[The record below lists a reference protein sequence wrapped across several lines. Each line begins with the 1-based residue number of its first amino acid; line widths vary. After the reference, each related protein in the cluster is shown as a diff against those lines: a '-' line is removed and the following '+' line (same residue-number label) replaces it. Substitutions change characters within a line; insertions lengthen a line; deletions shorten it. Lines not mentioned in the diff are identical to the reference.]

1 MTTQT
6 KKIAHATPTSP
17 TSYTV
22 TYEGSRDMDREVSY
36 PYLRSLAAKGW
47 EVHVGG
53 VAYTPAHVIPV
64 AK

>member
-22 TYEGSRDMDREVSY
+22 TYEGSRDMDREVS
-36 PYLRSLAAKGW
+36 
-47 EVHVGG
+47 
-53 VAYTPAHVIPV
+53 
-64 AK
+64 